1 METSKLDSGIRLLT
15 LAGMLQCGK
24 YIAAAVFMSGA
35 ASQSRELFMSG
46 LGYMGQRLDIMSA
59 VAALAGLVLVA
70 VYIKESI
77 DNRKGK

>member
-1 METSKLDSGIRLLT
+1 METSKLDSGIRLLA

-24 YIAAAVFMSGA
+24 YIAAAVYMSGG

-46 LGYMGQRLDIMSA
+46 LRYRGQRLDMLSA
-59 VAALAGLVLVA
+59 AAAFAGLILVA
-70 VYIKESI
+70 VYIKGSI